1 MQMERKSRAHLIGF
15 KDLGWRWPPL
25 YAVTFGLQALTGW
38 LRSLVVALVLLLVQ
52 LFTIWWF
59 DLRLPVKMLA
69 LAIGFGPLVISLATL
84 IWPLGSWI
92 WQQSLGGRRPSER
105 EQAVLDLAFAQLREA
120 DGALRGPVRWIVV
133 DSEETNAAAY
143 ANAIAVT
150 TRMLESPAL
159 TPTLA
164 HELGHL
170 NSSDARVS
178 AAVNRLIIPPHDPS
192 VPIFPIL
199 GSLLSGRMT
208 MSLMSIPWAM
218 YWRRREGFAD
228 AYAARLGQGPGLADF
243 LEGGADAPTPW
254 KGFGTSTHPWTE
266 HRIDALDHED
276 S

>member
-1 MQMERKSRAHLIGF
+1 MRTRPWEHLIRIG
-15 KDLGWRWPPL
+15 DLGWRWPAL
-25 YAVTFGLQALTGW
+25 YAVTFGLAFLCGW
-38 LRSLVVALVLLLVQ
+38 LRSLAVALVLLILQ
-52 LFTIWWF
+52 LFTIWFW

-69 LAIGFGPLVISLATL
+69 LIVGFGPLVISLATL

-120 DGALRGPVRWIVV
+120 DPGLRGPVRWIVV

-150 TRMLESPAL
+150 RRTLDSPAL

-170 NSSDARVS
+170 NSSDARVT
-178 AAVNRLIIPPHDPS
+178 AAVNRLIIPPHDPI

-199 GSLLSGRMT
+199 GSLLSGRMA
-208 MSLMSIPWAM
+208 MSLMSVPWGA
-218 YWRRREGFAD
+218 YWRRRERFSD
-228 AYAARLGQGPGLADF
+228 AYAARLGQGSELAEF
-243 LEGGADAPTPW
+243 LDTIGGDLPTPW
-254 KGFGTSTHPWTE
+254 KAFGTSTHPWTE
-266 HRIDALDHED
+266 HRIDALDRED

>member
-1 MQMERKSRAHLIGF
+1 MQTEKKLSAHLIGF

-25 YAVTFGLQALTGW
+25 YALTFGLQALIGF
-38 LRSLVVALVLLLVQ
+38 LRSLAVALVLLFVQ
-52 LFTIWWF
+52 FFSIWWF
-59 DLRLPVKMLA
+59 DQRLPVKMLA
-69 LAIGFGPLVISLATL
+69 LAIGYAPLVNSLATL
-84 IWPLGSWI
+84 IWPLGSWT
-92 WQQSLGGRRPSER
+92 WQQALGGRRPSER

-120 DGALRGPVRWIVV
+120 DPGLRGPARWIVV

-150 TRMLESPAL
+150 RPLLDSP
-159 TPTLA
+159 TPQATIA

-170 NSSDARVS
+170 NSSDARVL

-208 MSLMSIPWAM
+208 MSLMSIPWAI
-218 YWRRREGFAD
+218 YWRRRERFAD

-243 LEGGADAPTPW
+243 LEGGADVPTPW

>member
-1 MQMERKSRAHLIGF
+1 MRTKPWQHLIRVR
-15 KDLGWRWPPL
+15 DLGWRWPAL
-25 YAVTFGLQALTGW
+25 YAVTFGLAFLCGW
-38 LRSLVVALVLLLVQ
+38 LRSLAVALVLLILQ
-52 LFTIWWF
+52 LFTIWFW

-69 LAIGFGPLVISLATL
+69 LIVGFGPLVVSLATL
-84 IWPLGSWI
+84 VLPLGSWI
-92 WQQSLGGRRPSER
+92 WQQALGGRRPSER
-105 EQAVLDLAFAQLREA
+105 EQAVLDAALAQLREA
-120 DGALRGPVRWIVV
+120 DPGLRAPGRWIVV

-150 TRMLESPAL
+150 RAL
-159 TPTLA
+159 LDSSTPQATIA

-178 AAVNRLIIPPHDPS
+178 AAVNRLIIPPRDPV

-199 GSLLSGRMT
+199 GWLLSGRAALSV
-208 MSLMSIPWAM
+208 MSVPWAM

-266 HRIDALDHED
+266 HRIDALDRED